1 MYISNLKIK
10 NFRAIKNLDLN
21 LNKGL
26 NVLIGENNSGKNN
39 GYWCFILSFKRKKYP
54 KNIHWKES
62 DFRVDTKPIEID
74 IQFKPTNNLE
84 CAWFSELH
92 HAVLEGNKFKHYL
105 ELHYEVNLIKNKSK
119 RKFKRKIWGGKDKE
133 NNVPPEILEALN
145 CIYLDP
151 LRDVNKNFKPNRY
164 NLLAKL
170 FANIMLDPDE
180 KKDKIKKEKLIKKIE
195 GKFKSEESWSKFID
209 MGKDAINSHLEEM
222 SFNKTSNGFNMI
234 DINFSTFDIEDLV
247 SKMILQI
254 PVGKD
259 YFDLN
264 QNGFGYNNL
273 IYAATIFGDMLKC
286 KESFKE
292 DYNLLLIEE
301 PEAHLHPQLEST
313 FFKYLNKLDKKENF
327 QIIVSSHS
335 PVITAKTKLKNVIIL
350 QNVKN
355 SIVST
360 AIKDIPLDED
370 NIMFLEKFLDVTK
383 SQLFFSK
390 GIILVE
396 GISEALLLSTF
407 AKIMGI
413 QLKDNENYYD
423 LERNGIEVII
433 TGISFSHYAKLFN
446 NNDKNKR
453 LNFRCSIITDK
464 DEHKDKVKNSRINN
478 LKKLEKNNLR
488 VFYTKNTLEWALYDD
503 NKNVILEVFK
513 ETHPKIIG
521 HTVNEKDFD
530 GRILVNK
537 LENNQSKSDF
547 AYNLFKFLSDKLEES
562 CIDEFKVPEY
572 IENAIKFVV
581 GEDIEHWIIRRTKK
595 SF

>member
-10 NFRAIKNLDLN
+10 NFRVIKNLDLN

-26 NVLIGENNSGKNN
+26 NVLIGENNSGKTTIINALYLVLN
-39 GYWCFILSFKRKKYP
+39 RRKNFY
-54 KNIHWKES
+54 WKES
-62 DFRVDTKPIEID
+62 DFRVNTKPIEID
-74 IQFKPTNNLE
+74 IQFKPTNALE

-92 HAVLEGNKFKHYL
+92 RVVLEGDKFKHYL

-119 RKFKRKIWGGKDKE
+119 RKFKHKIWGGKEKE
-133 NNVPPEILEALN
+133 NNVPGEILEALN

-151 LRDVNKNFKPNRY
+151 LRDVNKKFKPSRY
-164 NLLAKL
+164 NLLTKL

-180 KKDKIKKEKLIKKIE
+180 KNDKNKKEELIKKIE
-195 GKFKSEESWSKFID
+195 DKFQSEESWNKFID
-209 MGKDAINSHLEEM
+209 IGKASINSHLEEM
-222 SFNKTSNGFNMI
+222 NFNKTSNGFNTI
-234 DINFSTFDIEDLV
+234 DINFSTFDIEDLI

-254 PVGKD
+254 PVEKD
-259 YFDLN
+259 YFDLS
-264 QNGFGYNNL
+264 QNGLGYNNL
-273 IYAATIFGDMLKC
+273 IYAATIFGDMIKR

-335 PVITAKTKLKNVIIL
+335 PIITAKTKLKNVIIL
-350 QNVKN
+350 QKN

-407 AKIMGI
+407 AKIIGI
-413 QLKDNENYYD
+413 KLKGDESYYD
-423 LERNGIEVII
+423 LEKNGIEVII
-433 TGISFSHYAKLFN
+433 TGIAFSHYAKLFN
-446 NNDKNKR
+446 NDDKNKR

-464 DEHKDKVKNSRINN
+464 DDHKVKNDRIKN
-478 LKKLEKNNLR
+478 LKELEKNNLK
-488 VFYTKNTLEWALYDD
+488 VFYTKNTLEWALWDD
-503 NKNVILEVFK
+503 NKDILLEVFK
-513 ETHPKIIG
+513 KTHSKI
-521 HTVNEKDFD
+521 VKRDDFN
-530 GRILVNK
+530 GRDLVTK
-537 LENNQSKSDF
+537 LESNKSKSKF
-547 AYNLFKFLSDKLEES
+547 AYNLFKCLNDKLEEN
-562 CIDEFKVPEY
+562 CIGEFIVPEY

-581 GEDIEHWIIRRTKK
+581 GGDVEH
-595 SF
+595 